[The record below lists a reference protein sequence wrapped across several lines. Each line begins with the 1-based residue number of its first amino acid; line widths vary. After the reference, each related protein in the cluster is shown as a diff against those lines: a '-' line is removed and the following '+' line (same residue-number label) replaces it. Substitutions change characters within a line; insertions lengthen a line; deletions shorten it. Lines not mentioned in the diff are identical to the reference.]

1 MSGVFFFFLTKNLF
15 GKDASGKELK
25 PFFTFTHHEDG
36 TFTLNYEFKDAGL
49 QKSTL
54 RPRPRNFDFDYLF
67 IGAEVKI
74 GVSDPVGTVT
84 SKCSI
89 CKTSSNH
96 YCIRPVG
103 LCRNNC
109 ALSFYNLSLQL

>member
-1 MSGVFFFFLTKNLF
+1 MLLFVFTKTLF

-25 PFFTFTHHEDG
+25 PYFTFTHHEDG

-84 SKCSI
+84 SKCQYFKNI
-89 CKTSSNH
+89 
-96 YCIRPVG
+96 
-103 LCRNNC
+103 L
-109 ALSFYNLSLQL
+109 